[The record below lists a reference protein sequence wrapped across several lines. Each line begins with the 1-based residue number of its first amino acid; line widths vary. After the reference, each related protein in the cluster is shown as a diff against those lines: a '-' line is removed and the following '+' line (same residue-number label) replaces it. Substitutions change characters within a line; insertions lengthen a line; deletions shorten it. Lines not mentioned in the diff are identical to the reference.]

1 MRAEET
7 RKRKGRSHIRIK
19 VIALLLL
26 MALLATPLTYAG
38 NTNRTTADI
47 DKEIDQKEQ
56 EKKQALSDKE
66 NAEAQLAEGKARIGQ
81 LTQEIKEL
89 DNKIYNAQ
97 VEINELNK
105 EINNTKEQINQAL
118 ERLAAKQD
126 EVDIQNTHLNE
137 RLRAMYKNGNAGM
150 FSVLLGSKSM
160 SDLLTNM
167 DMVQRIYDSDNTL
180 LATLQDQYDAIDAEK
195 RTLQELKD
203 KLVGQQ
209 DEVKAKKAAL
219 EADQRSVE
227 AKRSEVEKNNA
238 ELTSQIDEFNKAAKA
253 LEAEIVKLQSEKAYI
268 GGGMIWPSA
277 SSRRITSPYGNRL
290 HPILKVYKFH
300 SGIDIGASY
309 GTNILAA
316 NSGTVI
322 KAGYNSS
329 YGYMVMIDHGGG
341 IVTLYAHSSKLLV
354 STGDVVKKGQ
364 TIALIGS
371 TGMSTGPH
379 LHFEVRVN
387 GVFKNP
393 LDYVSP

>member
-1 MRAEET
+1 MREKTNKEQAV
-7 RKRKGRSHIRIK
+7 RRHIRIK
-19 VIALLLL
+19 VIALMLL

-38 NTNRTTADI
+38 NTNRTVAEI
-47 DKEIDQKEQ
+47 DQEIDQKES
-56 EKKQALSDKE
+56 EKNQAIE
-66 NAEAQLAEGKARIGQ
+66 NRKDAEAKLAEGKARISQ
-81 LTQEIKEL
+81 LTSEIKEL
-89 DNKIYNAQ
+89 DNKIYQKQ

-105 EINNTKEQINQAL
+105 EINETKEQINDAL
-118 ERLAAKQD
+118 ERLAAKEE
-126 EVDIQNTHLNE
+126 EVEIQNTHLNE

-150 FSVLLGSKSM
+150 FSVLLGSTSM

-167 DMVQRIYDSDNTL
+167 DMVERIYESDTDL
-180 LATLQDQYDAIDAEK
+180 LSVLQGQYDEIDAEK

-203 KLVGQQ
+203 KLVAQQ

-227 AKRSEVEKNNA
+227 AKRSEVEKSNA
-238 ELTSQIDEFNKAAKA
+238 ELTKQIDAFNQEAKA
-253 LEAEIVKLQSEKAYI
+253 LEAEIVKLQSEKAYV

-277 SSRRITSPYGNRL
+277 ASRRITSPFGNRL

-300 SGIDIGASY
+300 SGVDIGASY

-354 STGDVVKKGQ
+354 KTGDVVKKGQ

-387 GVFKNP
+387 GVYKNP

>member
-1 MRAEET
+1 MRAEKAQKKKE
-7 RKRKGRSHIRIK
+7 RGHIRIK
-19 VIALLLL
+19 VVVLMLI

-38 NTNRTTADI
+38 NNRSTADI
-47 DKEIDQKEQ
+47 DKEIDQKEA
-56 EKKQALSDKE
+56 EKNQALNDKKE
-66 NAEAQLAEGKARIGQ
+66 AEAALAEGKARISQ
-81 LTQEIKEL
+81 LTSEIKAL
-89 DNKIYNAQ
+89 DSKIYTAQ
-97 VEINELNK
+97 VEINDLNK
-105 EINNTKEQINQAL
+105 EINATKEEITAAL
-118 ERLAAKQD
+118 ERLAAKEE
-126 EVDIQNTHLNE
+126 EVEIQNAALNQ

-150 FSVLLGSKSM
+150 FSVLLGSTSM

-167 DMVQRIYDSDNTL
+167 DMVERIYQSDQDL
-180 LATLQDQYDAIDAEK
+180 LSVLQDQYAEIDAEK
-195 RTLQELKD
+195 QVLQELKD
-203 KLVGQQ
+203 KLVAQQ
-209 DEVKAKKAAL
+209 DEVKARKEAL
-219 EADQRSVE
+219 EKDQRDAE
-227 AKRSEVEKNNA
+227 AKRKQVEASNA
-238 ELTSQIDEFNKAAKA
+238 ELTKQIDAFNQEAKA
-253 LEAEIVKLQSEKAYI
+253 LEAEILKLQSEKAYA

-277 SSRRITSPYGNRL
+277 ASRRITSPFGNRL
-290 HPILKVYKFH
+290 HPILKIYKFH

-354 STGDVVKKGQ
+354 STGDTVKKGQ

-387 GVFKNP
+387 GVYKNP